1 MNGLKIG
8 KAIKAIFHDNKNIY
22 PSVADQGAEYP
33 FIIYR
38 RTSVRHS
45 DTKDRFNYNE
55 EITLEVIVASNSY
68 SECLD
73 EAERVM
79 LRMENTRGTYND
91 IKIQEIK
98 LVDASEDYIED
109 AYIQKLIFKIEII

>member
-8 KAIKAIFHDNKNIY
+8 KAIKIIFHDNKNIY
-22 PSVADQGAEYP
+22 PLVADQGAEYP

-38 RTSVRHS
+38 RTGVKHA
-45 DTKDRFNYNE
+45 DTKDRFNFSE
-55 EITLEVIVASNSY
+55 EITLEIIVASNTY

-73 EAERVM
+73 EAQRVM
-79 LRMENTRGTYND
+79 WRMENTRGTYND

-109 AYIQKLIFKIEII
+109 AYIQKLTFKIEII